1 MHQLFHQM
9 EDKAYYPQI
18 CKCLKCFWQFGRW
31 PSFIQWSFKNQNLID
46 FSTCFIFIVVAL
58 SDQIGRKRNL
68 CEKLDPEI
76 SFKSEIFNQIA
87 ATLVTERF
95 KTTQRLQ
102 GWKRTGTML
111 WCTTRNKN
119 VKLGAN
125 VDLYLLSL
133 CIYVLIFLALCLY
146 SHLFVFVFKYFV
158 HISSSVLLL
167 CSHLFWVLL
176 FQK

>member
-1 MHQLFHQM
+1 MCTLHWHAGAAQCIEMLNSNVVIQVFLSGQKYLTSKRECINFSIKWKTKPITRRFASASYVSDSLAADHH
-9 EDKAYYPQI
+9 
-18 CKCLKCFWQFGRW
+18 
-31 PSFIQWSFKNQNLID
+31 SFNQ
-46 FSTCFIFIVVAL
+46 
-58 SDQIGRKRNL
+58 
-68 CEKLDPEI
+68 I
-76 SFKSEIFNQIA
+76 SFKSEIFAQIA

-125 VDLYLLSL
+125 VDLYLLTL
-133 CIYVLIFLALCLY
+133 CIYVLIFLYLCLY
-146 SHLFVFVFKYFV
+146 SQLFVFVFKYFV